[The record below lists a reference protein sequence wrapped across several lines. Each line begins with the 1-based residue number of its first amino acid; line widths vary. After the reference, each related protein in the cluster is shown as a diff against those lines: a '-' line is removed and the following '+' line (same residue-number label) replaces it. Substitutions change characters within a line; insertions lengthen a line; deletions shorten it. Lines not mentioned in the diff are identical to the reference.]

1 MQLFHYHLVTSQVRT
16 VEARYLGKLGFG
28 LVARY
33 GRMGERTVTAAPG
46 VPWERLE
53 RDGFALRL
61 TELQRGALN
70 VVLQPGLWRVPR
82 VDHVGVVMD
91 DDDDFRAVVARAAAW
106 NLPVQQRSTR
116 RTFISTGAGYRVE
129 VHPPR
134 AWIDEL
140 LAAHDDLAL
149 ADLRLRAAD
158 PDCTAARGVEAEEVG
173 QRACAVPPRRPRG
186 PAGALR
192 RALRLTRTDRP
203 PGTKEPAST
212 AVHLPQGGGTQ

>member
-1 MQLFHYHLVTSQVRT
+1 MHLFHYHLVTSQVRT

-33 GRMGERTVTAAPG
+33 GRMGERTVTASPG

-53 RDGFALRL
+53 RDGFSLRL

-82 VDHVGVVMD
+82 LDHVGVVMD
-91 DDDDFRAVVARAAAW
+91 DDDAFRAVVARAAAW

-140 LAAHDDLAL
+140 LAAGDDLAL
-149 ADLRLRAAD
+149 ADLRLRAAE
-158 PDCTAARGVEAEEVG
+158 PHVKA
-173 QRACAVPPRRPRG
+173 
-186 PAGALR
+186 
-192 RALRLTRTDRP
+192 RALADLLDLDPPSGGAVRIGGASVQFLPGGPEGRP
-203 PGTKEPAST
+203 ELYAERFS
-212 AVHLPQGGGTQ
+212 